1 MRLYHIAKVG
11 IHQNLT
17 ILLSQPKNCIQLQT
31 LPRPLDIL
39 NCLTPDLG
47 RTTLS
52 FGMLFLFPSPP
63 PPSPFFSLLLSI
75 LLLPLPL
82 PSPLFLLLLRLFL
95 YLFELLDSLESQNKK

>member
-47 RTTLS
+47 RIALS

-75 LLLPLPL
+75 LLLSLPL